1 MPAPSGFIEIFLQP
15 GEFYFGE
22 ANTRIRTLLGSC
34 VAITM
39 WHPFL
44 RVGGMCHY
52 LLPTRDGRI
61 AKRLDGRYGDEAVQL
76 FLREMAAR
84 GTTATEYQ
92 IKLFGGG
99 NMFPSLG
106 KKGKAMEIGARN
118 ITLARRA
125 LEALGAPVTAQHV
138 GDVGHRAVIFDVWSG
153 DVWMKHQRMAGAAA
167 SPRERSDFLER
178 PDGCE

>member
-1 MPAPSGFIEIFLQP
+1 MATPADYIEIFLQP
-15 GEFYFGE
+15 GEFYFGD

-52 LLPTRDGRI
+52 LLPTRECRI
-61 AKRLDGRYGDEAVQL
+61 AKGLDGRYGDEAVQL

-84 GTTATEYQ
+84 GTQAKEYQ

-99 NMFPSLG
+99 NMFPALG
-106 KKGKAMEIGARN
+106 EKGKGMEIGARN
-118 ITLARRA
+118 ITLARTA
-125 LEALGAPVTAQHV
+125 LESLGAPVMAQHV
-138 GDVGHRAVIFDVWSG
+138 GDSGHRAIIFDVWSG
-153 DVWMKHQRMAGAAA
+153 DVWVKHQRIANGSEASRAGAI
-167 SPRERSDFLER
+167 
-178 PDGCE
+178 